1 MSGLTINHYLI
12 LSALLFSAGVLAVTL
27 RRNAIGI
34 LIGIE
39 LMLNAANINLV
50 AFSRYLGNHVDGAVY
65 AIFVIMLAA
74 AEAAVAIAIVLN
86 VFHHAASI
94 SVDDYTEVGASLGWN
109 FTENL
114 GVTLDASNL
123 TNETYFQY
131 LGTED
136 YLAGKYST
144 GRRYM
149 LTLRAGF

>member
-1 MSGLTINHYLI
+1 VTGGLTINHYLI
-12 LSALLFSAGVLAVTL
+12 LSALLFSTGVLAVTL

-50 AFSRYLGNHVDGAVY
+50 AFSRHLHGGHVDGAVY

-94 SVDDYTEVGASLGWN
+94 SVDDYTEMKG
-109 FTENL
+109 
-114 GVTLDASNL
+114 
-123 TNETYFQY
+123 
-131 LGTED
+131 
-136 YLAGKYST
+136 
-144 GRRYM
+144 
-149 LTLRAGF
+149 

>member
-1 MSGLTINHYLI
+1 MTSGLTIHHYLI
-12 LSALLFSAGVLAVTL
+12 LSALLFSTGVLAVTL

-50 AFSRYLGNHVDGAVY
+50 AFSRHLGNGGQVDGAVY

-94 SVDDYTEVGASLGWN
+94 SVDDYTEMKG
-109 FTENL
+109 
-114 GVTLDASNL
+114 
-123 TNETYFQY
+123 
-131 LGTED
+131 
-136 YLAGKYST
+136 
-144 GRRYM
+144 
-149 LTLRAGF
+149 

>member
-1 MSGLTINHYLI
+1 MTSGLTIHHYLI

-27 RRNAIGI
+27 RRNAIGV

-50 AFSRYLGNHVDGAVY
+50 AFSRHLGNHVDGAVY

-94 SVDDYTEVGASLGWN
+94 SVDDYTEMKG
-109 FTENL
+109 
-114 GVTLDASNL
+114 
-123 TNETYFQY
+123 
-131 LGTED
+131 
-136 YLAGKYST
+136 
-144 GRRYM
+144 
-149 LTLRAGF
+149 

>member
-12 LSALLFSAGVLAVTL
+12 LSAMLFATGVLAVTL
-27 RRNAIGI
+27 RRNAIGV

-50 AFSRYLGNHVDGAVY
+50 AFSRYLGNDVDGAVY

-94 SVDDYTEVGASLGWN
+94 SVDDYTELKN
-109 FTENL
+109 
-114 GVTLDASNL
+114 
-123 TNETYFQY
+123 
-131 LGTED
+131 
-136 YLAGKYST
+136 
-144 GRRYM
+144 
-149 LTLRAGF
+149 